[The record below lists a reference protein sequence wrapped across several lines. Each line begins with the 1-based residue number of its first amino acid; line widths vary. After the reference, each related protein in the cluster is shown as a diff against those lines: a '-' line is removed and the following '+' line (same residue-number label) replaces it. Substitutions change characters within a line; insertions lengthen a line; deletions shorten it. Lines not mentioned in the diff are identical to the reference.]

1 MGQRVSRTRSA
12 NSSTVCRRGEHALLR
27 RHQAGYRGPL
37 QGVRAGGMRL
47 LLEFLPVEQKVER
60 VVVEVTVTYAEV
72 DTLQRLMEESK
83 ITVEAEE

>member
-1 MGQRVSRTRSA
+1 
-12 NSSTVCRRGEHALLR
+12 
-27 RHQAGYRGPL
+27 
-37 QGVRAGGMRL
+37 MRL
-47 LLEFLPVEQKVER
+47 LLESLPVEQKVER